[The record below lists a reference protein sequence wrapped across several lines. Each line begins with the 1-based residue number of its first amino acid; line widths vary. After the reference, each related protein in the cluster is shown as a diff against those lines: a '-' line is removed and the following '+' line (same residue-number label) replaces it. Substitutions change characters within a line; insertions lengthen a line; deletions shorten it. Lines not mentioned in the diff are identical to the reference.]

1 MTPAVLSALP
11 MHPAP
16 LAPALAGLPATFTPS
31 TTAVGGNVYLTAA
44 VGLLLGDLRKAAFWQ
59 PGMCAGAFRSQKPL
73 FAGVSL
79 SASVRLHLVH
89 VLPGA

>member
-1 MTPAVLSALP
+1 MELLGVRSSHNYSRGLN
-11 MHPAP
+11 AP
-16 LAPALAGLPATFTPS
+16 FRHLCVTFR
-31 TTAVGGNVYLTAA
+31 LLWWW
-44 VGLLLGDLRKAAFWQ
+44 GLLLGGLRKAAFWQ